1 MTMIRALWTAATG
14 METQQLNMDVI
25 ANNLANVNTT
35 GFKKS
40 RADFQELI
48 YQSTKVPGSSTSAG
62 TESPTGI
69 QVGLGSRTAA
79 VQKVFTVG
87 DFQSTG
93 NELDV
98 AIEGAGFFEIE
109 LPSSKSAYTRAG
121 TFKKDGSGRL
131 VTSDG
136 YPVQPEIVIPE
147 NATAISIGEDGTV
160 EVNLDNDTE
169 PTRVGTIEVTIFA
182 NTAGLKSIGRNLYQE
197 TPSSGT
203 PTVVVPG
210 ENGAGTLAQGYLEGS
225 NVNIMEEMVNM
236 IAGQRAY
243 EINSKAIQTA
253 DEMVQMMNNMV

>member
-1 MTMIRALWTAATG
+1 MIRALWTAATG

-25 ANNLANVNTT
+25 ANNLANVNTS

-40 RADFQELI
+40 RADFQELM
-48 YQSTKVPGSSTSAG
+48 YQSTRTPGSSTSAG

-93 NELDV
+93 NELDLG
-98 AIEGAGFFEIE
+98 IEGAGFFEIE
-109 LPSSKSAYTRAG
+109 LPTGDTAYTRAG

-136 YPVQPEIVIPE
+136 YPLQPEIVIPE
-147 NATAISIGEDGTV
+147 NATSISIGEDGTV

-169 PTRVGTIEVTIFA
+169 PTQVGSLELTTFA
-182 NTAGLKSIGRNLYQE
+182 NAAGLKSIGRNLYQE
-197 TPSSGT
+197 TPSSGI
-203 PTVVVPG
+203 PTSAVPG
-210 ENGAGTLAQGYLEGS
+210 ENGSGTLSQGFLEGS

>member
-1 MTMIRALWTAATG
+1 MIRALWTAATG

-25 ANNLANVNTT
+25 ANNLANVNTN

-48 YQSTKVPGSSTSAG
+48 YQTTKTPGSSTSVG

-87 DFQSTG
+87 DFQATG

-98 AIEGAGFFEIE
+98 GIEGTGFFQIE
-109 LPSSKSAYTRAG
+109 LPNGETAYTRSG
-121 TFKKDGSGRL
+121 TFKKDSTGRL

-136 YPVQPEIVIPE
+136 YPLLPEIVIPE
-147 NATAISIGEDGTV
+147 NTSSISIGEDGTV
-160 EVNLDNDTE
+160 EANLDNSTI
-169 PTRVGTIEVTIFA
+169 PTQVGSIELIIFA
-182 NTAGLKSIGRNLYQE
+182 NASGLKNMGRNLYLE
-197 TPSSGT
+197 TPASGT
-203 PTVVVPG
+203 PTSNIPG
-210 ENGAGTLAQGYLEGS
+210 ENGAGTLSQGYLEGS
-225 NVNIMEEMVNM
+225 NVSIMEEMVQM

-243 EINSKAIQTA
+243 EINSKVIKTA
-253 DEMVQMMNNMV
+253 DEMVQMMNNLV